1 MNCRPIFS
9 FLPAL
14 LFPACWV
21 AAQTPPAAQAPPQ
34 AAAAAPAASIPFAR
48 VAWINLEE
56 AVFKCEE
63 GKRDLGEVQTFVSK
77 KNQELQALQKE
88 IENLRNQLQ
97 VQAAKLTDEA
107 RADLEEQIDMKNT
120 ALQRFQQD
128 TQKEI
133 DDRRNRV
140 TNSVGRKMV
149 PIIEKVSKE
158 KGLSALFYLNS
169 SRDGWVDPSLII
181 TEDIIKAYN
190 QAYPL
195 AAAKPAAPSPNP

>member
-1 MNCRPIFS
+1 MNCRPMFS
-9 FLPAL
+9 FLLAL
-14 LFPACWV
+14 LLPACWV

-34 AAAAAPAASIPFAR
+34 AATAAPAASITTAR
-48 VAWINLEE
+48 IAWINLEE
-56 AVFKCEE
+56 AVFKSEE
-63 GKRDLGEVQTFVSK
+63 GKRDLGEVQNFVTK

-88 IENLRNQLQ
+88 LDNLRSQLQ

-107 RADLEEQIDMKNT
+107 RADLEEQIDMKDT

-133 DDRRNRV
+133 DNRRNRV

-169 SRDGWVDPSLII
+169 SRDGWVEPSLII

-195 AAAKPAAPSPNP
+195 TAAKPPAAGQNP

>member
-1 MNCRPIFS
+1 MNCRPMIS
-9 FLPAL
+9 LLSAL
-14 LFPACWV
+14 LLPTCWI

-34 AAAAAPAASIPFAR
+34 AAAPATAAPIPAARI
-48 VAWINLEE
+48 AWINLEE

-63 GKRDLGEVQTFVSK
+63 GKRELGEVQSFVTK

-88 IENLRNQLQ
+88 LDNLRSQLQ

-107 RADLEEQIDMKNT
+107 RTDMEQQIDMRDT

-133 DDRRNRV
+133 DSRRNRV

-149 PIIEKVSKE
+149 PIIEKVAKE

-195 AAAKPAAPSPNP
+195 AAAKPAAANP